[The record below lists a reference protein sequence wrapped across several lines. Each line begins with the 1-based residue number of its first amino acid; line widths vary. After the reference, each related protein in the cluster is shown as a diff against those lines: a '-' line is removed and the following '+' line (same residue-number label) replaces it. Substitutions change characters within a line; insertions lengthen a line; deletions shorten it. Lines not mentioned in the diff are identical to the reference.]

1 MPKAKEKTNVKY
13 TCPLTAFGCAGHWS
27 NLKSTYQIHLK
38 CETHKAAVTKSE
50 LANNPAHPNALN
62 PGSDGK
68 NPGLDGKNLV
78 LDGKNPGL
86 DGKNPGLDGTNS
98 GFDGKILDQMLG
110 WYDHLFTF
118 WVMILVSLNYPH

>member
-1 MPKAKEKTNVKY
+1 MPKAKEITNVKY

-68 NPGLDGKNLV
+68 NPGLDGK
-78 LDGKNPGL
+78 
-86 DGKNPGLDGTNS
+86 
-98 GFDGKILDQMLG
+98 ILDQMLG
-110 WYDHLFTF
+110 WYDHLYTF